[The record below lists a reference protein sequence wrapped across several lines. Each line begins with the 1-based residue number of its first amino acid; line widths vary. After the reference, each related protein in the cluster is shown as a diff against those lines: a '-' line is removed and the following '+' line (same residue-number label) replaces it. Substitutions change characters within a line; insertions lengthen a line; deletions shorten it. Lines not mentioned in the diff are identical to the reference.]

1 MLHFGKRDGDT
12 QKMALELSNWTI
24 GLLIFVIGVLPLFAL
39 LPLFK
44 SPGAKRS

>member
-1 MLHFGKRDGDT
+1 
-12 QKMALELSNWTI
+12 MALELSNWTI